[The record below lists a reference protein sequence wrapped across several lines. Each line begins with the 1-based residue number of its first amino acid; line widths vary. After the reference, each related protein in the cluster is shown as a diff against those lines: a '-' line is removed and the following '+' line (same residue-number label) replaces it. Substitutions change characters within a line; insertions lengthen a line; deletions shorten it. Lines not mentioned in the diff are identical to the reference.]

1 MTTRDERA
9 KYQYTTIY
17 TSSARLMQDKDDGM
31 MAATVRARAFPYP
44 KEEARDDERPDDPT
58 TVSQDPKEA
67 VVVQIVYTGIWC
79 ILSEV
84 GRHD

>member
-1 MTTRDERA
+1 
-9 KYQYTTIY
+9 
-17 TSSARLMQDKDDGM
+17 MQDEDDGM
-31 MAATVRARAFPYP
+31 MAAMVCARAFPYP

>member
-1 MTTRDERA
+1 
-9 KYQYTTIY
+9 
-17 TSSARLMQDKDDGM
+17 MQDEDDGM

-67 VVVQIVYTGIWC
+67 VVVQILYMGYGTFCARSQAV
-79 ILSEV
+79 
-84 GRHD
+84 H

>member
-1 MTTRDERA
+1 
-9 KYQYTTIY
+9 
-17 TSSARLMQDKDDGM
+17 MQDEDDGM
-31 MAATVRARAFPYP
+31 MAATVRACPFPYP
-44 KEEARDDERPDDPT
+44 KGEARDDKKPDDPT
-58 TVSQDPKEA
+58 TVSQDPKGA